1 MKDILSAKK
10 ESPILGLTGLGGG
23 VGSNIVAGA
32 AEEVKYIEQ
41 LFNTKLFVGNE
52 TARSI
57 TNGIN
62 NTKGGLVWIKN
73 RSGSF
78 SHTLFDS
85 ERGVHNIIRTNNAN
99 PQTSSS
105 QTLTSFNTDGFNL
118 GTETMVNRSGD
129 NIAAWNFREQEG
141 FFDVVKWTGDGTG
154 GDKTVSHNLG
164 SVPGCIIFKNVT
176 AGTYNWVVYHRGL
189 GDRGDEPQNAYV
201 MLNAQN
207 ASATLSGAFNVT
219 STQFTLGGAFSP
231 NANGEDYIAYVFA
244 GGRNTAATS
253 SSVKWNGGQRIY
265 TNSPSNDFNMGTG
278 DFTIEFW
285 VKTQHNNNMGMFQI
299 SSTSEGLTT
308 SNTGTTLAVA
318 HNGNNW
324 HCYGGGGN
332 TDSAPMPSNP
342 GTWQHVAYVK
352 HNNVLTLYVEGTKMF
367 SRSDTVNYNGQ
378 YINIAGYYT
387 TSYLLNGYISNF
399 RIVKGTAVY
408 TSSFRPP
415 TEPLTAI
422 SGTTLLCCNDST
434 SITGA
439 TVTPVTLQSGG
450 GGSAWATNVPFSDPN
465 DYKYGEN
472 EDQNLVKCGCYKG
485 LGSTFPEIH
494 CGWQPQWLLIKNT
507 NLTTENWFIFD
518 TMRGIVTK
526 SANGTN
532 GTDIVSQANLIG
544 SDTGWDL
551 IDLTPRGFKIKIN
564 DDKVNSTNGSYI
576 YIAIRG
582 ADGYVGKPAEAG
594 TDVFAMDTG
603 NSSSTVP
610 TFDSGFPVDF
620 GIMRNPGSADNNNT
634 GTRLTG
640 SGGMYTN
647 GSPGE
652 ANYGS
657 QWDWGSDAGW
667 VANNNYGSSTIS
679 YMWKRHAGFEV
690 VTWKGTGILGTTIPH
705 GMGVAP
711 EMIWVKN
718 RDQGYGWYAG
728 HMGLNNG
735 VDPWHKYLDLNL
747 SGAGG
752 DYTVWNDT
760 PPTATHFQ
768 LGHESG
774 YNGNGEEMVAMLF
787 GSIPGISKCGYYMG
801 TGSNPTITTGFS
813 PRFLLIKRTNTS
825 GDWMTFDTLRGFS
838 QGSGAPDCYLK
849 LNTNDAQNCSDDW
862 GYPTSDGFV
871 IATNQQTGGNTSTYI
886 YYAHA

>member
-1 MKDILSAKK
+1 MKDIIPAKK

-23 VGSNIVAGA
+23 VGSNIVAGG

-41 LFNTKLFVGNE
+41 LFNTYLFVGNE

-57 TNGIN
+57 PNGIN

-105 QTLTSFNTDGFNL
+105 QTLTSFDTNGFSL

-129 NIAAWNFREQEG
+129 NIASWNFREQEG
-141 FFDVVKWTGDGTG
+141 FFDIVKWTGDGTG
-154 GDKTVSHNLG
+154 GDKTISHDLG
-164 SVPGCIIFKNVT
+164 CVPGCIIFKNVT
-176 AGTYNWVVYHRGL
+176 AGTYNWQVYHRGL
-189 GDRGDEPQNAYV
+189 GDRGDEPQNFYV
-201 MLNAQN
+201 MVNSQNAQ
-207 ASATLSGAFNVT
+207 AGYSGAFNVT

-253 SSVKWNGGQRIY
+253 SSVKLGGGDRIY
-265 TNSPSNDFNMGTG
+265 TNNASNDFNMGTG

-285 VKTQHNNNMGMFQI
+285 VKTQTNNNMGMFQI
-299 SSTSEGLTT
+299 SSTNEGLTT
-308 SNTGTTLAVA
+308 SNTPTTLAVA
-318 HNGNNW
+318 HNGGNW
-324 HCYGGGGN
+324 HCYGGGGGSLN
-332 TDSAPMPSNP
+332 SSPVPSNP

-352 HNNVLTLYVEGTKMF
+352 HNNVLTLYVEGTKVA
-367 SRSDTVNYNGQ
+367 SKSDTVNYNGQ
-378 YINIAGYYT
+378 YICIGGYYT
-387 TSYLLNGYISNF
+387 TSYLLTGYLSNF

-434 SITGA
+434 SVTGS
-439 TVTPVTLQSGG
+439 TVTPVTLRNSGG
-450 GGSAWATNVPFSDPN
+450 NASFPNVPFNDPN
-465 DYKYGEN
+465 EYKFGEN

-494 CGWQPQWLLIKNT
+494 CGWQPQWILIKNV
-507 NLTTENWFIFD
+507 NLATENWFIFD
-518 TMRGIVTK
+518 SMRGIVTK
-526 SANGTN
+526 STNNNGVDT
-532 GTDIVSQANLIG
+532 VSQANQIG

-551 IDLTPRGFKIKIN
+551 IDLTPTGFKIKIN
-564 DDKVNSTNGSYI
+564 DDKVNNTNGSYI
-576 YIAIRG
+576 YIAVRMS
-582 ADGYVGKPAEAG
+582 DGYVGKPAVTG
-594 TDVFAMDTG
+594 TDVFAMDAG
-603 NSSSTVP
+603 QSSTLP
-610 TFDSGFPVDF
+610 CFDSGFTVDYVLT
-620 GIMRNPGSADNNNT
+620 RDVTSSAEMYST
-634 GTRLTG
+634 ARLTQKSFLVTATGAAESTSNAFDFAYNLGCCG
-640 SGGMYTN
+640 SGLN
-647 GSPGE
+647 
-652 ANYGS
+652 
-657 QWDWGSDAGW
+657 
-667 VANNNYGSSTIS
+667 STFRAW
-679 YMWKRHAGFEV
+679 MWKRGKGFDV
-690 VTWKGTGILGTTIPH
+690 VTWKGNGTLGNTIPH
-705 GMGVAP
+705 SMGVAP

-718 RDQGYGWYAG
+718 RDASNNWYAG

-768 LGHESG
+768 VGHESG
-774 YNGNGEEMVAMLF
+774 YNGNNEEMMAILF
-787 GSIPGISKCGYYMG
+787 ASIPGISKCGYYTG

-838 QGSGAPDCYLK
+838 EGNGAADCYLK
-849 LNTNDAQNCSDDW
+849 LNELDAQNCNDDW

-871 IATNQQTGGNTSTYI
+871 ISTNQQTGGNTSNYI